1 MVSTRAPE
9 TSFLAPG
16 RGRVTT
22 SDLVKEAA
30 GLPLL
35 LAFFKATCP
44 TCKLAWPYLQKLH
57 AAYGGSAVRVAGV
70 AQDDEEAARAFY
82 AEFGGASFDLLLDPK
97 PYAASSAFG
106 VESVPHLVLVAPDG
120 SHEVLFS
127 GWSRDELEALGARL
141 ADSKGLPHTGLVAPG
156 DPVPAF
162 RPG

>member
-1 MVSTRAPE
+1 VSERAE
-9 TSFLAPG
+9 AWFLSPG
-16 RGRVTT
+16 GRRVTT
-22 SDLVKEAA
+22 SDLVREAA
-30 GLPLL
+30 SLPLL
-35 LAFFKATCP
+35 LAFFKVTCP

-70 AQDDEEAARAFY
+70 AQDDEEAARSFY
-82 AEFGGASFDLLLDPK
+82 AEFGGASFELLLDPK

-127 GWSRDELEALGARL
+127 GWSRKDLEALGARL
-141 ADSKGLPHTGLVAPG
+141 AESKRLPYAVLVAPG